1 MFMKKDFY
9 TVSEAALELNVS
21 QTTVYNWVR
30 AGKISTELRQ
40 LGLAKIQVIS
50 QEELDKFQR
59 EKK

>member
-9 TVSEAALELNVS
+9 TVSEAALKLNVS

-30 AGKISTELRQ
+30 AGKISTELHH

-50 QEELDKFQR
+50 QEELDRFQR